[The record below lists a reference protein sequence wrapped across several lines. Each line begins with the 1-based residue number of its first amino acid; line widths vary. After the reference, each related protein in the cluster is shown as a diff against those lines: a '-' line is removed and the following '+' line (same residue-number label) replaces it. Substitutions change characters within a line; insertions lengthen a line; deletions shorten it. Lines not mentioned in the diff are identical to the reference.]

1 MATTDSQGQGFKTM
15 KVSEYEALQKEL
27 QLQKVKETGTI
38 LEVPEAKRY

>member
-1 MATTDSQGQGFKTM
+1 M

-27 QLQKVKETGTI
+27 QLQKVREVGTI